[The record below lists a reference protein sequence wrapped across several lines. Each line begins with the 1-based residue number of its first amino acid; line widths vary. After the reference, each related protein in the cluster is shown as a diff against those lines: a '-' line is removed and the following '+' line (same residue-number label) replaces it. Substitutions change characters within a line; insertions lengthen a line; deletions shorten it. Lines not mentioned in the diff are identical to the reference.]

1 MRRLSFLIFFVFLLQ
16 GGCASKVLDYKNTEK
31 LENNEEFSKLVKIKE
46 IPGQTTEEAAEEV
59 ESVEPV
65 EADEKKS
72 VPEPSKESEKK
83 KSVKKAPKPK
93 PTPKPEAKQEAKKV
107 EEKNSKQASKKTMK
121 HLPEIEDGEG
131 YNGRRPLVDP
141 FRVGEA
147 VTLSM
152 TYFNITAGDMILKVN
167 PFVEV
172 NGRKA
177 YTFAVDLKTNSI
189 FSRFYSVND
198 KASTH
203 VDYETLLPYDHQ
215 ISVKES
221 KQLREIKS
229 FFDFENNKAS
239 YWETKVSDDKG
250 EESKKL
256 EWNILPYSQNVV
268 SAAFYL
274 RTMALKPGKKV
285 AFRVAEEGKN
295 IVFTGEVLRRENL
308 KTDLGTLKTVVV
320 KPEIEVDGVFKP
332 MGDLLI
338 WLTDDD
344 RKFIVRIE
352 AKIKIGTIIAK
363 LKKIKE
369 N

>member
-1 MRRLSFLIFFVFLLQ
+1 M
-16 GGCASKVLDYKNTEK
+16 LDYKDTEK
-31 LENNEEFSKLVKIKE
+31 LENNEEFSKLVNIKE
-46 IPGQTTEEAAEEV
+46 IPGQAPAEQVEDSESEGPPQEKSDKKPEASKAKDAGKKQ
-59 ESVEPV
+59 P
-65 EADEKKS
+65 EKK
-72 VPEPSKESEKK
+72 ES
-83 KSVKKAPKPK
+83 KPK
-93 PTPKPEAKQEAKKV
+93 SKAKPESKPEAKAEAK
-107 EEKNSKQASKKTMK
+107 KNSKQASKKAMK

-131 YNGRRPLVDP
+131 YDGRRPIVDP

-152 TYFNITAGDMILKVN
+152 TYFNITAGDMILKVD

-198 KASTH
+198 NASTH
-203 VDYETLLPYDHQ
+203 VDFETLLPYDHQ

-229 FFDFENNKAS
+229 FFDFEKNKAN

-256 EWNILPYSQNVV
+256 EWEILPYSQNVV

-295 IVFTGEVLRRENL
+295 IVFTGEVLRREDL
-308 KTDLGTLKTVVV
+308 KTDLGTFKTVVV

-363 LKKIKE
+363 LKKIKK